1 MLGAERRAV
10 ATRAS
15 ELKAL
20 TPGRTGNLSVRR
32 DDRFAITPTGVAYD
46 RIEAPD
52 VPVVSLGV
60 SGTDEGGDA
69 TDGPGASVGEQV
81 AGETAPSSET
91 PMHTAIYRE
100 FEAGAIVHTHSPWAS
115 TLAVLHEPIP
125 PVHYM
130 LALAG
135 TTVPVAEYATYG
147 TADLAEN
154 AVAAMRA
161 ADAEACL
168 LANHGLLVTGEDAD
182 SALETAVNVEYTA
195 RIYCQAK
202 ALGDPVELSAEE
214 MGDVAEK
221 FEGYGQDD

>member
-15 ELKAL
+15 DLISL

-32 DDRFAITPTGVAYD
+32 DDRFAVTPTGVAYD

-52 VPVVSLGV
+52 VPVVSL
-60 SGTDEGGDA
+60 A
-69 TDGPGASVGEQV
+69 GEQV
-81 AGETAPSSET
+81 AGAAAPSSET

-100 FEAGAIVHTHSPWAS
+100 FEPGAIVHTHSPWAS
-115 TLAVLHEPIP
+115 TLAILHEPIP

-135 TTVPVAEYATYG
+135 TTVPVADYATYG
-147 TADLAEN
+147 TEALAEN
-154 AVAAMRA
+154 AVEAMRE

-182 SALETAVNVEYTA
+182 AALETAVNVEYTA
-195 RIYCQAK
+195 RIYCQAR
-202 ALGDPVELSAEE
+202 ALGTPVELSAEE
-214 MGDVAEK
+214 MGEVAEK
-221 FEGYGQDD
+221 FESYGQDDE

>member
-15 ELKAL
+15 ELNAL
-20 TPGRTGNLSVRR
+20 TPGRTGNVSVRR
-32 DDRFAITPTGVAYD
+32 DDRFAVTPTGVAYD

-52 VPVVSLGV
+52 VPVVSLD
-60 SGTDEGGDA
+60 GT
-69 TDGPGASVGEQV
+69 QV

-91 PMHTAIYRE
+91 PMHTAVYRE
-100 FEAGAIVHTHSPWAS
+100 FEPGAIVHTHSPWAS
-115 TLAVLHEPIP
+115 TLSILHEPIP

-135 TTVPVAEYATYG
+135 TTVPVADYATYG
-147 TADLAEN
+147 TEELAEN
-154 AVAAMRA
+154 AVAAMREA
-161 ADAEACL
+161 NAEACL
-168 LANHGLLVTGEDAD
+168 LANHGLLVTGEDVD
-182 SALETAVNVEYTA
+182 GALETAVNVEYTA

-214 MGDVAEK
+214 MGAVAEK
-221 FEGYGQDD
+221 FEGYGQDE

>member
-10 ATRAS
+10 AMHAPDLAS
-15 ELKAL
+15 L

-32 DDRFAITPTGVAYD
+32 DDRFAVTPTGVAYD
-46 RIEAPD
+46 RIDAEG
-52 VPVVSLGV
+52 VPVLSL
-60 SGTDEGGDA
+60 D
-69 TDGPGASVGEQV
+69 GEQV

-100 FEAGAIVHTHSPWAS
+100 FEPGAIVHTHSPWAS
-115 TLAVLHEPIP
+115 TLAILHEPIP

-135 TTVPVAEYATYG
+135 TSVPVADYATYG
-147 TADLAEN
+147 TEALAEN
-154 AVAAMRA
+154 AVAAMEG
-161 ADAEACL
+161 ADASACL
-168 LANHGLLVTGEDAD
+168 LANHGLLTTGEDLD

-202 ALGDPVELSAEE
+202 AFGDPVELSDEE
-214 MGDVAEK
+214 MTAVAEK
-221 FEGYGQDD
+221 FEGYGQ

>member
-15 ELKAL
+15 ELIAL

-46 RIEAPD
+46 RIEVD
-52 VPVVSLGV
+52 SVPVVSL
-60 SGTDEGGDA
+60 D
-69 TDGPGASVGEQV
+69 GEQV
-81 AGETAPSSET
+81 AGDAEPSSET

-100 FEAGAIVHTHSPWAS
+100 FEPGAIVHTHSPWAS
-115 TLAVLHEPIP
+115 TLAILHEPIP

-135 TTVPVAEYATYG
+135 TSVPVAEYATYG
-147 TADLAEN
+147 TEELAQN
-154 AVAAMRA
+154 AVAAMEG

-168 LANHGLLVTGEDAD
+168 LANHGLLATGEDVDA
-182 SALETAVNVEYTA
+182 ALETAVNVEYTA

-202 ALGDPVELSAEE
+202 AFGEPVQLSDEQMNE
-214 MGDVAEK
+214 VAQK
-221 FEGYGQDD
+221 FESYGQDDE

>member
-15 ELKAL
+15 ELKTL

-32 DDRFAITPTGVAYD
+32 DDRFAVTPTGVAYD

-52 VPVVSLGV
+52 VPVVSL
-60 SGTDEGGDA
+60 A
-69 TDGPGASVGEQV
+69 GEQV

-100 FEAGAIVHTHSPWAS
+100 FGPGAIVHTHSPWAS
-115 TLAVLHEPIP
+115 TLSILHEPIP

-135 TTVPVAEYATYG
+135 TTVPVADYATYG
-147 TADLAEN
+147 TEALAEN
-154 AVAAMRA
+154 AVTAMRA

-168 LANHGLLVTGEDAD
+168 LANHGLLVTGEDVD

-195 RIYCQAK
+195 QIYCQAK

-214 MGDVAEK
+214 MGAVAEK
-221 FEGYGQDD
+221 FEGYGQDE

>member
-10 ATRAS
+10 ATRAPD
-15 ELKAL
+15 LAGL

-32 DDRFAITPTGVAYD
+32 DDRFAVTPTGVAYD
-46 RIEAPD
+46 RIDAED
-52 VPVVSLGV
+52 VPVVSL
-60 SGTDEGGDA
+60 E
-69 TDGPGASVGEQV
+69 GEQV
-81 AGETAPSSET
+81 GGGTAPSSET
-91 PMHTAIYRE
+91 PMHAAVYRE
-100 FEAGAIVHTHSPWAS
+100 FDAGAIVHTHSPWAS
-115 TLAVLHEPIP
+115 TLAILREPIP

-135 TTVPVAEYATYG
+135 TTVPVADYATYG
-147 TADLAEN
+147 TAELAEN
-154 AVAAMRA
+154 AVSAMDA

-182 SALETAVNVEYTA
+182 AALETAVNVEYTA

-202 ALGDPVELSAEE
+202 AFGEPEQLSAEE

-221 FEGYGQDD
+221 FEGYGQDED

>member
-10 ATRAS
+10 ATRAPD
-15 ELKAL
+15 LAGL

-32 DDRFAITPTGVAYD
+32 DDRFAVTPTGVAYD
-46 RIEAPD
+46 RIDAAD
-52 VPVVSLGV
+52 VPVVSV
-60 SGTDEGGDA
+60 E
-69 TDGPGASVGEQV
+69 GEQV
-81 AGETAPSSET
+81 AGDTAPSSET
-91 PMHTAIYRE
+91 PMHSAVYRE
-100 FEAGAIVHTHSPWAS
+100 FDAGAIVHTHSPWAS
-115 TLAVLHEPIP
+115 TLAILHEPIP

-135 TTVPVAEYATYG
+135 TTVPVADYATYG
-147 TADLAEN
+147 TAELAAN
-154 AVAAMRA
+154 AVEAMEE

-202 ALGDPVELSAEE
+202 AFGDPVELSREE
-214 MGDVAEK
+214 MAAVAEK
-221 FEGYGQDD
+221 FEGYGQDEE